1 MSTPENLTQVEQSLL
16 DLKIRKYNFALAVM
30 NAFIIYVFFY
40 GYVVFLFSTM
50 CSIRTCVKAIHNN
63 YRDAGIG
70 HGGGR
75 DGNAIEKRRWANK
88 I

>member
-1 MSTPENLTQVEQSLL
+1 MSDPENLTQVEQSSL
-16 DLKIRKYNFALAVM
+16 DLKIRKYNVALALM
-30 NAFIIYVFFY
+30 NAIIIYGFF
-40 GYVVFLFSTM
+40 FISMWCLFSPQ
-50 CSIRTCVKAIHNN
+50 CVQFELVSKH
-63 YRDAGIG
+63 IG